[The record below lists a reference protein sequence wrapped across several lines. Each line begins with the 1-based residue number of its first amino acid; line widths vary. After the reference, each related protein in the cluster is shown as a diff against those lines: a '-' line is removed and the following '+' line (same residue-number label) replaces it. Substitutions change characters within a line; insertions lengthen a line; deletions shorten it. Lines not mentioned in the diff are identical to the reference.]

1 MSLFI
6 GGKLLI
12 PALLRFFAFF
22 TGIPGVINL
31 FRDLKWRMVPAQFLP
46 CQRHFFFPQWCAVRL
61 FLTCFIRRTKANHRT
76 ADNQRRLIFHA
87 LRFKDR
93 FLHRLRIVT
102 VDFMDHMPVIGFKTF
117 CRIVGKPAFGFTVDG
132 NTVVIVKTNQLAQS
146 QRARQRTDFVGNT
159 FHQAAVAHKHIGE
172 VIDNFM
178 IRLIKLRRQ
187 CTLCYRQPDG
197 VRQTLSKR
205 TGGGFNTW
213 RIANLRVAWGF
224 RMQLTEVLQFFQR
237 QVVTGQM

>member
-1 MSLFI
+1 MGLFVGCI
-6 GGKLLI
+6 LLI

-22 TGIPGVINL
+22 AGIPGVINL

-46 CQRHFFFPQWCAVRL
+46 CQCHFFFTQRCAVRL
-61 FLTCFIRRTKANHRT
+61 FFTCFIRRSKANHRT

-102 VDFMDHMPVIGFKTF
+102 VDLVDHMPVIGFKTF

-159 FHQAAVAHKHIGE
+159 FHQATVAHKHIGE

-178 IRLIKLRRQ
+178 IRLVKLRRQ

-197 VRQTLSKR
+197 VRQTLSKW

-213 RIANLRVAWGF
+213 RITNLRVTWGF
-224 RMQLTEVLQFFQR
+224 
-237 QVVTGQM
+237 

>member
-46 CQRHFFFPQWCAVRL
+46 GQCHFFFPQRCAVRL
-61 FLTCFIRRTKANHRT
+61 FLTCFIRRTKANYRT

-93 FLHRLRIVT
+93 FLHRLRIVA

-117 CRIVGKPAFGFTVDG
+117 CRIVGKPAFCFTVDG

-146 QRARQRTDFVGNT
+146 QRACQRTDFVGNT

-172 VIDNFM
+172 VIDDLM
-178 IRLIKLRRQ
+178 VWLVKLRRQ

-205 TGGGFNTW
+205 AGGGFNAW